1 MIDIIA
7 MDESRVEGFWKA
19 VDEVARERRW
29 LGGVRGFPL
38 ETTRAWVQS
47 LIERGMPQFAAV
59 DGEAV
64 VGWCD
69 IDARMGEGF
78 RHVGRLG
85 MGVRAAWRGQGIG
98 RRLAEAALKAAD
110 EIGLERVELEVYAS
124 NTVAMHLYETLGF
137 AREGRHFHARKLD
150 GVYDDV
156 VTMTRFPAP
165 TFARRI
171 VDYDPS
177 WPAQAEQLGARLR
190 AALGPLALRIDHI
203 GSTAVPGLAAKDAL
217 DLQVT
222 VADLDDATVAGV
234 AGALSAAGF
243 VYRSEVTRDHRPPGE
258 TGPDSDWEKRFF
270 QAPPGERPAH
280 IHVRAQGRPN
290 QAYPL
295 RFRDFLRGAP
305 DVAEA
310 YARLKRA
317 LSRYHTYDGEAYNEI
332 KDPAVDLIWTLS
344 RPQTADRGPQ

>member
-1 MIDIIA
+1 MIDIVA
-7 MDESRVEGFWKA
+7 MDESRVEGFWRA

-38 ETTRAWVQS
+38 ETTRAWVRS

-59 DGEAV
+59 DGDEV
-64 VGWCD
+64 LGWCD

-98 RRLAEAALKAAD
+98 RRLMEATLDGARKVG
-110 EIGLERVELEVYAS
+110 IERVELEVYAS
-124 NTVAMHLYETLGF
+124 NTPALRLYERMGF
-137 AREGRHFHARKLD
+137 AREGRHARARLLD

-156 VTMTRFPAP
+156 VTMALFLTPVK
-165 TFARRI
+165 TWRI
-171 VDYDPS
+171 VDDDPA
-177 WPAQAEQLGARLR
+177 WPAQAEALIARLQS
-190 AALGPLALRIDHI
+190 ALGPLALQIDHI
-203 GSTAVPGLAAKDAL
+203 GSTAVPGLAAKDVL

-222 VADLDDATVAGV
+222 LADLEAATVAAV
-234 AGALSAAGF
+234 AGALTAAGLIH
-243 VYRSEVTRDHRPPGE
+243 RSDVTRDHRPPGAS
-258 TGPDSDWEKRFF
+258 GPASDWEKAYF

-280 IHVRAQGRPN
+280 IHVRAAGRPN

-310 YARLKRA
+310 YARLKRE
-317 LSRYHTYDGEAYNEI
+317 LGRYHAHDGEAYTEI
-332 KDPAVDLIWTLS
+332 KDPAVDLIWMM
-344 RPQTADRGPQ
+344 AK